1 MMPIIAALGDPLR
14 GDDTA
19 GIVLGKLLEQIC
31 QLRQINVQRLVCQQL
46 AAELVPQMM
55 RPTSD
60 SLIASAFF
68 P

>member
-1 MMPIIAALGDPLR
+1 MMLIIALGDPLR
-14 GDDTA
+14 GDDGA
-19 GIVLGKLLEQIC
+19 GIVLGELLEQIC
-31 QLRQINVQRLVCQQL
+31 RLRQINVQRLVCQQL

-60 SLIASAFF
+60 AFIASAFF